1 MGTKGIDGYAEKKE
15 ISDIILNNN
24 SKEEEAPL
32 PKDFIDPT
40 RKYFKDIGRIPTL
53 SAKEEF
59 KLAMVVKT
67 GDEKAREKM
76 INSNL
81 RLVISISKR
90 YLNRGLPLLD
100 LVEEG
105 NLGLIKAVEKFEPE
119 KGFRFST
126 YATWWIK
133 QSVSRALAKY
143 SRTIRLPVNV
153 AEQVNRFIRTYRTL
167 VQKLGREPNPAE
179 LSSELSMTEDQ
190 VKDIMT
196 MIQPPSSLETEVGSK
211 AGNILK
217 ELIEDTEMVSPD
229 EATSLR
235 KRRENIKK
243 IVSTLPAQEK
253 KIICMRYG
261 LDNGEPKTLEAI
273 GQIFGLTRERI
284 RQIENTAL
292 AKLKRNISRKDM
304 KLPELL

>member
-1 MGTKGIDGYAEKKE
+1 MDDSNGGLSNSLGEKPGVKSGNKGASRDV
-15 ISDIILNNN
+15 L
-24 SKEEEAPL
+24 
-32 PKDFIDPT
+32 DPT
-40 RKYFKDIGRIPTL
+40 RKYFKDIGNIPTL
-53 SAKEEF
+53 TAKEEYALGM
-59 KLAMVVKT
+59 KVKA

-76 INSNL
+76 IKSNL

-133 QSVSRALAKY
+133 QSVARSLAKY

-153 AEQVNRFIRTYRTL
+153 AEQVNHFIRAYRIL
-167 VQKLGREPNPAE
+167 VQKLKRDPNPAE
-179 LSSELSMTEDQ
+179 LAAELTLTEDQ

-196 MIQPPSSLETEVGSK
+196 MIQPPSSLETSVGSK
-211 AGNILK
+211 DGNMLK
-217 ELIEDTEMVSPD
+217 ELIEDTDMIAPD

-235 KRRENIKK
+235 KRREHIRE
-243 IVSTLPAQEK
+243 IVSFLPAQEK
-253 KIICMRYG
+253 KIIYMRYG
-261 LDNGEPKTLEAI
+261 LDNGESKTLEAI

-292 AKLKRNISRKDM
+292 SKLKRNISKKDID
-304 KLPELL
+304 LPELL